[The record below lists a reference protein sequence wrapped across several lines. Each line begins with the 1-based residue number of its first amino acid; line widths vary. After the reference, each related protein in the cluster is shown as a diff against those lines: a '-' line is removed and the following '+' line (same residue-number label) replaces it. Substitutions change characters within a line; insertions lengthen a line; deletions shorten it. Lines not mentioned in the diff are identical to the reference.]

1 MIMLS
6 SSLNDDYISLKHI
19 IVTHKDSPFNFWLLL
34 VTFITTY
41 MDVIEVANTFKCS
54 HVVLSI

>member
-6 SSLNDDYISLKHI
+6 SSLNDDDYVNLKHI
-19 IVTHKDSPFNFWLLL
+19 AITHKYSPLNFWLLL

-41 MDVIEVANTFKCS
+41 MDVN
-54 HVVLSI
+54 